1 LAKVRELVKY
11 AFFLGCLIPA
21 REPQYENSVRK
32 IAPELGIELVEM
44 EGANCCAPFSIQS
57 VDYTSWLAL
66 AARNLCMAEQMGL
79 NILTLCNDCY
89 ESLLATN
96 TLLKENQELRD
107 GVNTILADVGMEFKG
122 KTDVKIFS
130 DALYEDVGLKRVK
143 DAVKRPF
150 NGLRVAVQ
158 PGCHL
163 TKPKRIHFGERTGVS
178 ALDELVQATGAV
190 SIPYERKEAC
200 CGGPLRGI
208 KDDVALSVAKQK
220 LDSMKNAGAKGIVT
234 VCPFCFIEMDMGQI
248 EIKRH
253 SSEDYSLPV
262 LSYAELL
269 RLAMGIKLE
278 DWEIRAHRVPIT
290 GLLNMAE
297 AK

>member
-1 LAKVRELVKY
+1 MKY

-21 REPQYENSVRK
+21 REPQYESSVRK

-57 VDYTSWLAL
+57 MDYASWLSL
-66 AARNLCMAEQMGL
+66 AARNLCIAEQMGL
-79 NILTLCNDCY
+79 NVLTLCNDCY

-96 TLLKENQELRD
+96 TILKENRELRD
-107 GVNTILADVGMEFKG
+107 GVNAVLADAGLEFKG

-130 DALYEDVGLKRVK
+130 DALYEDVGVERVK
-143 DAVKRPF
+143 DTVKKPF
-150 NGLRVAVQ
+150 SGLRVAVQ

-163 TKPKRIHFGERTGVS
+163 TKPKRMHFGQRTGIT

-190 SIPYERKEAC
+190 SVPYERKEAC

-208 KDDVALSVAKQK
+208 NDEVALSVAKQK
-220 LDSMKNAGAKGIVT
+220 LDSMKAAGVDGIVT
-234 VCPFCFIEMDMGQI
+234 VCPFCYLEMDMGQI

-253 SSEDYSLPV
+253 SHQEYDLPV
-262 LSYAELL
+262 VSFAELL
-269 RLAMGIKLE
+269 RLAMGMKLE
-278 DWEIRAHRVPIT
+278 DWEVKAHRIPIT
-290 GLLNMAE
+290 KILDSAE
-297 AK
+297 EK

>member
-1 LAKVRELVKY
+1 VKLVKY

-21 REPQYENSVRK
+21 REPQYESSVRK

-57 VDYTSWLAL
+57 LDYASWLSL
-66 AARNLCMAEQMGL
+66 AARNLCIAEQMGL
-79 NILTLCNDCY
+79 NVLTLCNDCY

-96 TLLKENQELRD
+96 TILKENRELRD
-107 GVNTILADVGMEFKG
+107 GVNAVLADAGLEFKG

-130 DALYEDVGLKRVK
+130 DALYEDVGVERVK
-143 DAVKRPF
+143 DTVKKPF
-150 NGLRVAVQ
+150 SGLRVAVQ

-163 TKPKRIHFGERTGVS
+163 TKPKRMHFGQRTGIT

-190 SIPYERKEAC
+190 SVPYERKEAC

-208 KDDVALSVAKQK
+208 NDEVALSVAKQK
-220 LDSMKNAGAKGIVT
+220 LDSMKAAGVDGIVT
-234 VCPFCFIEMDMGQI
+234 VCPFCYLEMDMGQI

-253 SSEDYSLPV
+253 SHQEYDLPV
-262 LSYAELL
+262 VSFAELL
-269 RLAMGIKLE
+269 RLAMGMKLE
-278 DWEIRAHRVPIT
+278 DWEVKAHRIPIT
-290 GLLNMAE
+290 KILDSAE
-297 AK
+297 EK

>member
-1 LAKVRELVKY
+1 MKY

-21 REPQYENSVRK
+21 REPHYENSVRK

-57 VDYTSWLAL
+57 LDYASWLAL
-66 AARNLCMAEQMGL
+66 AARNLCLAEQMGL
-79 NILTLCNDCY
+79 NILALCNDCY

-96 TLLKENQELRD
+96 IVLKEHKELRD
-107 GVNTILADVGMEFKG
+107 RVNEILSDVGMEFKG
-122 KTDVKIFS
+122 KIDVKIFS
-130 DALYEDVGLKRVK
+130 DALYEDVGLEKVK
-143 DAVKRPF
+143 NAVKKPF

-163 TKPKRIHFGERTGVS
+163 TKPKRIHFGQRTGQTS
-178 ALDELVQATGAV
+178 LDELVEATGAK

-208 KDDVALSVAKQK
+208 NDEVALQVAKQK
-220 LDSMKNAGAKGIVT
+220 LDRMKAAGVDCIIT
-234 VCPFCFIEMDMGQI
+234 VCPFCYIELDMGQI

-253 SSEDYSLPV
+253 ANEEYNLPV
-262 LSYAELL
+262 LHFAELL
-269 RLAMGIKLE
+269 RIAMGMKLE
-278 DWEIRAHRVPIT
+278 DWELRAHRIPIT
-290 GLLNMAE
+290 NILSMME

>member
-1 LAKVRELVKY
+1 MKPMKY

-44 EGANCCAPFSIQS
+44 KGANCCAPFSIQS
-57 VDYTSWLAL
+57 VDYSSWLAL
-66 AARNLCMAEQMGL
+66 AARNLCIAEQMGL
-79 NILTLCNDCY
+79 KILTLCNDCY

-96 TLLKENQELRD
+96 TILKEKPKIRD
-107 GVNTILADVGMEFKG
+107 EVNDILADVGLEFKG

-130 DALYEDVGLKRVK
+130 DVLYEDVGTQKVK
-143 DAVKRPF
+143 DAVKKPF

-163 TKPKRIHFGERTGVS
+163 SKPKRMHFGERTGIA

-190 SIPYERKEAC
+190 SVPYERKEAC

-208 KDDVALSVAKQK
+208 NDEVALSVAKQK
-220 LDSMKNAGAKGIVT
+220 LDSMRTAGVEGIVT
-234 VCPFCFIEMDMGQI
+234 VCPFCYLEMDMGQI
-248 EIKRH
+248 EIKRRSH
-253 SSEDYSLPV
+253 VEYSLPV
-262 LSYAELL
+262 LNFAELL
-269 RLAMGIKLE
+269 RMAMGMRLE
-278 DWEIRAHRVPIT
+278 DWEIKAHRTPIT
-290 GLLNMAE
+290 KFLNISE
-297 AK
+297 EK